1 MHGFFLSSLV
11 AGVEFGE
18 DKVTKMHISHVWKA
32 SSMNLTRKQIIDQ
45 FKKEIHDVQTSHKVH
60 AKKRNYLEVKK
71 DWQQTSKKV
80 CRGLSSPYEDVAKAA
95 AGGA

>member
-1 MHGFFLSSLV
+1 MVFFLSSLV

-18 DKVTKMHISHVWKA
+18 DKVTKLHISHVWKA

-80 CRGLSSPYEDVAKAA
+80 CRELGSR
-95 AGGA
+95 